1 MHLSTYNLNTY
12 FAMLIL
18 TIVAS
23 GATLLIVRVANADN
37 FAFLNANEAP
47 YAALKDS
54 LLKK

>member
-1 MHLSTYNLNTY
+1 MHFSTYALNTY

-18 TIVAS
+18 TVIAS

-47 YAALKDS
+47 YASLKES
-54 LLKK
+54 ILKK